1 MHIRIQTSRITRFIK
16 TPPLIVRRFA
26 PPKVYPLKGAATN
39 VTPFIILQFT
49 QKYKWCWIE
58 EGQELLFLKFYGILI
73 AKGETME
80 NEYTKI
86 FEDANKPNFIE
97 KYLQTKSLT
106 RLKDVTQFCG
116 CDYTKLYQ
124 PRFLYTRYDHSM
136 VVARMTWHFTHDK
149 KQTIVALLH
158 DIGTPCFAQC
168 IDYVFGDYIKQE
180 SAEKKITEMVK
191 QDEEI
196 LAYLVEDGLS
206 IKDLENLEQY
216 PILENNSPKLCTD
229 RLDGVLHTC
238 YIWLRTHSLE
248 QICEVWE
255 DMCVLTNEE
264 GKQEIGFSS
273 PKVAEKFSEM
283 VQTYAKELQGN
294 TDKYVSKYV
303 SEIVKTSFQKNLL
316 TLEDLYTKKET
327 ELVGIFEKN
336 FTSWKNFETAEMLT
350 RTNEEPHHFCI
361 SYQTKKR
368 STIPLVRTELGDKR
382 ITNLS
387 QQSEKIYADLAS
399 FQDTQFAYI
408 PTIPK
413 CE

>member
-1 MHIRIQTSRITRFIK
+1 MFYVKRQKLRFS
-16 TPPLIVRRFA
+16 
-26 PPKVYPLKGAATN
+26 
-39 VTPFIILQFT
+39 
-49 QKYKWCWIE
+49 
-58 EGQELLFLKFYGILI
+58 KFCGILI
-73 AKGETME
+73 GKGETME
-80 NEYTKI
+80 NEYSKI
-86 FEDANKPNFIE
+86 FLDAKIPDFMD
-97 KYLQTKSLT
+97 KYLSTKSLI

-124 PRFLYTRYDHSM
+124 PRFLYTRYDHSI

-158 DIGTPCFAQC
+158 DIGTPCFAHC
-168 IDYVFGDYIKQE
+168 IDYVFGDYVKQE
-180 SAEKKITEMVK
+180 SAEKKITEMVR
-191 QDEEI
+191 QDRQI
-196 LAYLVEDGLS
+196 LEYFTEDDIS

-216 PILENNSPKLCTD
+216 PILENQSPKLCTD

-248 QICEVWE
+248 QIREVWE
-255 DMCVLTNEE
+255 DMCVLINEE

-273 PKVAEKFSEM
+273 PKVAEKFSDM
-283 VQTYAKELQGN
+283 VRTYAKELQGN

-303 SEIVKTSFQKNLL
+303 SEIVKSSFQKNLI

-327 ELVGIFEKN
+327 ELVKLFEKN
-336 FTSWKNFETAEMLT
+336 FVSWRNFETASILT

-368 STIPLVRTELGDKR
+368 STIPLVKTELGDKR
-382 ITNLS
+382 VNEISN
-387 QQSEKIYADLAS
+387 QSEKIYADLAS
-399 FQDTQFAYI
+399 FQDTKFAYI